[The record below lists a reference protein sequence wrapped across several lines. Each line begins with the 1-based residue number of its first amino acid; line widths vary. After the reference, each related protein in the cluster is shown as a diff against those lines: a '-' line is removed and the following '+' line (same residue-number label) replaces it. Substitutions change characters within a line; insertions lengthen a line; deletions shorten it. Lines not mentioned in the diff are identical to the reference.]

1 MGTRRFLATA
11 FLALLL
17 PGGTSIASE
26 ATLPISVV
34 DEAPYWTDPA
44 AAAEADGRFD
54 RAMAISDSGFELGS
68 PLEMNRLL
76 DQAAMAGHPGA
87 AGVLCVFNSHEL
99 GGTLFYGKAYVW
111 CRVAEHAF
119 ADRAPDLAADA
130 RRRLDDVINRL
141 GDHLAMAEENEQ
153 YVLGRMTGRS
163 VHP

>member
-1 MGTRRFLATA
+1 MSTRFFLATIL
-11 FLALLL
+11 LALLL
-17 PGGTSIASE
+17 PGTTAIASE

-54 RAMAISDSGFELGS
+54 RAMAMSDSGFEVGS

-87 AGVLCVFNSHEL
+87 AALLCVFNSHEL

-111 CRVAEHAF
+111 CQVAEYAF
-119 ADRAPDLAADA
+119 ADRAPDVAADA
-130 RRRLDDVINRL
+130 RRRLDYAISRL
-141 GDHLAMAEENEQ
+141 GDDLGMAEENEQ
-153 YVLGRMTGRS
+153 YVLKRMTGRPL
-163 VHP
+163 HP